1 MPKKII
7 VSQSCPHMARVDM
20 RMFKR
25 LVVIGTQNQA
35 SDREVSHSRDSL
47 LQLLARSVRL
57 GHHRLALIRL
67 NQAVPVGAEVTLEHW
82 KYRERVI
89 LACLDTS
96 LLDIFLDAKRPL
108 TISNNF

>member
-7 VSQSCPHMARVDM
+7 ASQSCPHMSRADV

-35 SDREVSHSRDSL
+35 SDREVSNSRDSS

-67 NQAVPVGAEVTLEHW
+67 NQAVRVGAEVTLEHW
-82 KYRERVI
+82 KYCERVV

-96 LLDIFLDAKRPL
+96 VRDIFLDATRQL